1 MHNNDSIRDRS
12 LSVSNSSL
20 GTYFGEALLRCHV
33 RSTGPRHG
41 EAEFPGSVFPGRS
54 LATRA
59 FVAAMCA
66 VAIPTSSATFAQSV
80 CLPAPRLM
88 TTLPMGGQVGTSV
101 EITITGQNFEDVDEL
116 SFSHSG
122 ITATQKLDD
131 NGQPV
136 ANKYVVVISADCP
149 TGIHEA
155 RVMTRLGVSSS
166 RVFNVGSLPETL
178 QVKPNTSVETA
189 MAVTVNSVCNATMTK
204 QAVDHY
210 SFEAQKGQRIVVD
223 CAAKRIDSKL
233 NPVLIVADVKGN
245 DLQVERRGG
254 AIDFTA
260 PEAGTFVIKVHD
272 LTFNGSQEYFYR
284 LVLQEASGGETIPR
298 LPSTSTVSS
307 FSWPPTGLTDDA
319 LVAETEPNN
328 KHAQAQKITLPC
340 DISGSFFPAADVDKF
355 EFTAKKGEVW
365 WVEVASERF
374 GLSTDPSI
382 VVQHVSGAGA
392 DEKVTDL
399 VEFSDISS
407 PVKVSSN
414 GYSYDGPPYNAGSA
428 DIIGKV
434 EIKEDGVHRLQLS
447 DLFGGTRNDPK
458 NVYRLIVRK
467 AASDFSLVA
476 WALHMNLRNGDRNA
490 LSKPIAL
497 RGGATMPVEVVVVRR
512 DGFDGEIDL
521 VMENLPDGVTAAG
534 LKIPAGKSRG
544 IMLVTADQNAPQ
556 GLTSATFVGRAT
568 IDGQAV
574 TRPCRMASMAWPVP
588 NAWSEIPSPRL
599 LADVPVSVCDSEFAP
614 LTIAPAEDKVWEVT
628 VGEKLTIPLVQT
640 RRCEFSGATT
650 SLKTFGAGFEGVP
663 AFDIP
668 LDSDASEAVLD
679 LATLKTPPG
688 DYAIAFYGSP
698 VAKYRYHPQ
707 AVTAAEAVLEAAK
720 KNVEAATL
728 AAKNLAEAAK
738 TAPDGQK
745 TEVEKSAQDAAAK
758 QKSAEAALATADKQ
772 LKAATTKSTPK
783 DIVDIV
789 VSTPISIRVKPAEEV
804 EKK

>member
-1 MHNNDSIRDRS
+1 MHNNVSEHDWRP
-12 LSVSNSSL
+12 SVPNSSL
-20 GTYFGEALLRCHV
+20 VTSVMPVIAAAIIVSSTAL
-33 RSTGPRHG
+33 
-41 EAEFPGSVFPGRS
+41 
-54 LATRA
+54 
-59 FVAAMCA
+59 
-66 VAIPTSSATFAQSV
+66 AQSV

-88 TTLPMGGQVGTSV
+88 TTLPMGGKVGTSV
-101 EITITGQNFEDVDEL
+101 EITITGQNFEDADEL
-116 SFSHSG
+116 SFSHPG

-136 ANKYVVVISADCP
+136 ANRYVVTISADCP

-155 RVMTRLGVSSS
+155 RVMTRLGISSS

-189 MAVTVNSVCNATMTK
+189 MAVTVNSVCNAAMTK

-210 SFEAQKGQRIVVD
+210 VFEAQKGQRIVVD

-233 NPVLIVADVKGN
+233 NPVLIVADAKGN

-260 PEAGTFVIKVHD
+260 PDAGRYVIKVHD

-284 LVLQEASGGETIPR
+284 LVLQEAVGDETIPR
-298 LPSTSTVSS
+298 LPATKTVSS
-307 FSWPPTGLTDDA
+307 FSWPPMGLNDDA
-319 LVAETEPNN
+319 VVDESEPNN
-328 KHAQAQKITLPC
+328 KHGQAQKITLPC
-340 DISGSFFPAADVDKF
+340 DISGNFFPAADVDTF
-355 EFTAKKGEVW
+355 EFTAKKGEIW

-374 GLSTDPSI
+374 GLPTDPSI
-382 VVQHVSGAGA
+382 VVQHVSGEGT

-399 VEFSDISS
+399 VELTDIPS
-407 PVKVSSN
+407 PVKVSGN

-434 EIKEDGVHRLQLS
+434 EIKEDGIHRLQLS
-447 DLFGGTRNDPK
+447 DLFGGTRSDPK
-458 NVYRLIVRK
+458 NVYRLIVRQ
-467 AASDFSLVA
+467 ASPDFAVVG
-476 WALHMNLRNGDRNA
+476 WALHMTLRNGDRNA

-497 RGGATMPVEVVVVRR
+497 RGGATMPFEVVVVRR
-512 DGFDGEIDL
+512 DGFNGEIDL
-521 VMENLPDGVTAAG
+521 VMDNLPDGVTATG

-544 IMLVTADQNAPQ
+544 IMLITADQNAPQ
-556 GLTSATFVGRAT
+556 GLTSANFFAHAT

-588 NAWSEIPSPRL
+588 NAWNEIPSPRL

-614 LTIAPAEDKVWEVT
+614 LTIAATEDKVWEVT
-628 VGEKLTIPLVQT
+628 AGQTLTIPLVQT
-640 RRCEFSGATT
+640 RRCEFSGKKT
-650 SLKTFGAGFEGVP
+650 SLKTYGAGFEHVP

-668 LDSDASEAVLD
+668 LDADASEVVLD
-679 LATLKTPPG
+679 LAKLKTPPG
-688 DYAIAFYGSP
+688 DYVIAFYGSP

-707 AVTAAEAVLEAAK
+707 AVTAAEAILDAAK
-720 KNVEAATL
+720 KNAETL
-728 AAKNLAEAAK
+728 AVEAKNLAEAAK
-738 TAPDGQK
+738 TAPDEQK
-745 TEVEKSAQDAAAK
+745 AEVEKSAQDAAAK
-758 QKSAEAALATADKQ
+758 QKSADAAVSAADKQ
-772 LKAATTKSTPK
+772 LKAATTKAAPK

-789 VSTPISIRVKPAEEV
+789 VSTPIAIRVKPAEEV